1 MYTDIVIAF
10 AAVVQ
15 AVFTILLVTVYVR
28 RQTNI
33 IKAQKTID
41 VRQTLLTELA
51 INFTIMVE
59 NVREMENLSKEPHKP
74 GRMETIAKILQNTER
89 LSARNSAITNELNQ
103 LPPIT

>member
-1 MYTDIVIAF
+1 MCTEIVIAL

-59 NVREMENLSKEPHKP
+59 NVREIENLLKERDKP
-74 GRMETIAKILQNTER
+74 GNMETIAKIQQHTQR
-89 LSARNSAITNELNQ
+89 LSARSSAITNELNQ